1 MATKELL
8 TRNQNDLMAGL
19 KDFAL
24 KFSISVTLGVLL
36 LLLGEVLS
44 FVYLRLDPDPLPYSG
59 LHLPADYARE
69 LEQSRV
75 QQYLPYVDWRRSPY
89 HGRFI
94 SVDSQGVRQTLNSHC
109 DDEKNLVVWM
119 FGDSALWGTGS
130 TDAETIPSQ
139 LAKIYEDAGQKICVR
154 NYGEAAWIST
164 QGVIQLLLQLKLPAR
179 KPDIVIFYDGT
190 NDTLMPTEGAAPPG
204 AHLGY
209 RRFRRLLAN
218 VQIEDEPS
226 FRFLSRTN
234 TARALDRIS
243 TKLYEMRH
251 PGAKPVLP
259 PEEAKAAAQR
269 TIDNYQQNL
278 QLVDSLAQIYGFKP
292 FYYWYPTSSV
302 GHKPLT
308 AEEQI
313 YVTAEMTE
321 GPRELQVTRATY
333 ALCEKLRRPRFEYLG
348 NFLDGLPQRLYV
360 DVSHLT
366 PEGNRLVA
374 QHIFHAIQTSKV
386 SSSP

>member
-1 MATKELL
+1 
-8 TRNQNDLMAGL
+8 
-19 KDFAL
+19 
-24 KFSISVTLGVLL
+24 
-36 LLLGEVLS
+36 
-44 FVYLRLDPDPLPYSG
+44 
-59 LHLPADYARE
+59 
-69 LEQSRV
+69 
-75 QQYLPYVDWRRSPY
+75 
-89 HGRFI
+89 
-94 SVDSQGVRQTLNSHC
+94 
-109 DDEKNLVVWM
+109 M

-139 LAKIYEDAGQKICVR
+139 LAKLYQDAGQKTCVR

-164 QGVIQLLLQLKLPAR
+164 QGVIQLLLQLKAPNR
-179 KPDIVIFYDGT
+179 KPDIVVFYDGT
-190 NDTLMPTEGAAPPG
+190 NDTLMSSEGAPPG

-209 RRFRRLLAN
+209 KRFRRLFAN
-218 VQIEDEPS
+218 AQTEDEPG
-226 FRFLSRTN
+226 FRFLSGTN

-243 TKLYEMRH
+243 TKLYEIRH
-251 PGAKPVLP
+251 SGPKPTLP
-259 PEEAKAAAQR
+259 QEGAKAAAQR

-278 QLVDSLAQIYGFKP
+278 QLVDSLAQIYSFRP
-292 FYYWYPTSSV
+292 FYFWYPTSTV

-308 AEEQI
+308 AEEQV

-374 QHIFHAIQTSKV
+374 QHIFHAIQTSKAR
-386 SSSP
+386 SSP

>member
-19 KDFAL
+19 KGFTL
-24 KFSISVTLGVLL
+24 KFSISITLGVLL
-36 LLLGEVLS
+36 LLLGEVAS

-75 QQYLPYVDWRRSPY
+75 QQYLPFVEWRRSPY
-89 HGRFI
+89 QGRFI

-109 DDEKNLVVWM
+109 EDEKNLVVWM

-139 LAKIYEDAGQKICVR
+139 LVKVYEDAGQKTCVK

-164 QGVIQLLLQLKLPAR
+164 QGVIQLLLKLKPPDR

-190 NDTLMPTEGAAPPG
+190 NDTLMPTEGATPPG

-209 RRFRRLLAN
+209 KRFRRLWAN
-218 VQIEDEPS
+218 AQTEDEPS

-234 TARALDRIS
+234 TALALDRIS
-243 TKLYEMRH
+243 TKLYEIRH
-251 PGAKPVLP
+251 PGARPNLP
-259 PEEAKAAAQR
+259 QEWAKVAAQQ

-278 QLVDSLAQIYGFKP
+278 QLVDSLAQTYGFRP
-292 FYYWYPTSSV
+292 FYFWYPTSTV
-302 GHKPLT
+302 GRKPLT
-308 AEEQI
+308 AEEQV
-313 YVTAEMTE
+313 YVTAAMTE
-321 GPRELQVTRATY
+321 GSRELQVTRATY
-333 ALCEKLRRPRFEYLG
+333 ALCENLRRPRFEYLG
-348 NFLDGLPQRLYV
+348 NLLDGLPQRLYV

-374 QHIFHAIQTSKV
+374 EHIFHAIQTSKA

>member
-8 TRNQNDLMAGL
+8 LTRNQTDLMAGL
-19 KDFAL
+19 KSFTL
-24 KFSISVTLGVLL
+24 KFSISVTLGLLL
-36 LLLGEVLS
+36 LLLGEVAS
-44 FVYLRLDPDPLPYSG
+44 FLYLRLDPDPLPYSG

-69 LEQSRV
+69 LERSRV

-89 HGRFI
+89 QGRFI

-139 LAKIYEDAGQKICVR
+139 LAKLYQDAGQKTCVR

-164 QGVIQLLLQLKLPAR
+164 QGVIQLLLQLKTPNR
-179 KPDIVIFYDGT
+179 KPDVVVFYDGT
-190 NDTLMPTEGAAPPG
+190 NDTLMSTEGAPPG

-209 RRFRRLLAN
+209 KRFRRLFAN
-218 VQIEDEPS
+218 AQTEDEPG
-226 FRFLSRTN
+226 FRFLSGTN

-243 TKLYEMRH
+243 TKLYEIRH
-251 PGAKPVLP
+251 SGPKPTLP
-259 PEEAKAAAQR
+259 QEGAKAAAEQ
-269 TIDNYQQNL
+269 TINNYQQNL
-278 QLVDSLAQIYGFKP
+278 QLVDSLAQIYSFRP
-292 FYYWYPTSSV
+292 FYFWYPTSPV

-308 AEEQI
+308 AEEQV

-333 ALCEKLRRPRFEYLG
+333 ALSEKLRRPRFEYLG
-348 NFLDGLPQRLYV
+348 NLLDGLPQRLYV

-374 QHIFHAIQTSKV
+374 QHIFDAIQTSKA